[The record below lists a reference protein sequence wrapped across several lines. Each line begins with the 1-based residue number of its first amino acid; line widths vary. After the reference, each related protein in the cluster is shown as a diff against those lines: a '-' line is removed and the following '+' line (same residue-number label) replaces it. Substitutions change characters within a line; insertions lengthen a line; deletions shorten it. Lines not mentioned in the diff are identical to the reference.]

1 MALESLDRFR
11 ACIELIN
18 NKGAL
23 NLTDPIS
30 SLVNA
35 TSLVLANDWGRRFYQ
50 AEMGGPPLLDSNGNP
65 KDWDSNVT
73 GDEKGNYAM
82 DAHRLSLYA
91 VANRAVNVPQDV
103 DAARQASKD
112 AADQQ
117 TEQDLGPIESD
128 RDQQQQGRSLSQGGQ
143 PPRRP

>member
-11 ACIELIN
+11 AAIEIIN

-23 NLTDPIS
+23 NLNDPIS

-35 TSLVLANDWGRRFYQ
+35 TSLTLANDWGRRFYQ
-50 AEMGGPPLLDSNGNP
+50 AQLGGPPLIDNATGQP

-73 GDEKGNYAM
+73 GEEKGNYAM
-82 DAHRLSLYA
+82 DAHRLSLYT
-91 VANRAVNVPQDV
+91 VANRVVNVPQDV
-103 DAARQASKD
+103 DAARQASQD

-117 TEQDLGPIESD
+117 TENDLGPIESD
-128 RDQQQQGRSLSQGGQ
+128 RGQQGQGRTDSQGGQ
-143 PPRRP
+143 RPSR